1 MNLVQR
7 VQDILLRPQ
16 ATWPQIAAEAATP
29 ATLYKGYLMILAAIP
44 AVCGFVGLAL
54 IGMGV
59 RLPMGWAL
67 GNMVVSYILSLLMVG
82 LLALLAEALAPHF
95 GGSKDRNAAF
105 KLVAYAST
113 AAFVGGV
120 FSLIPMLAVLGLL
133 ASLYSVYLLYTG
145 VPVLM
150 KVRGDKAVAYTA
162 VLVVCGI
169 VGGLVLGAVA
179 GLGQPGAGMGVR

>member
-16 ATWPQIAAEAATP
+16 ATWPQIDAEAATP
-29 ATLYKGYLMILAAIP
+29 GSLYKGYLLILAAIP
-44 AVCGFVGLAL
+44 AVCGFIGLAVL
-54 IGMGV
+54 GMGL

-67 GNMVVSYILSLLMVG
+67 GNMVVSYLLSLLMVG
-82 LLALLAEALAPHF
+82 LLALAAEALAPHF
-95 GGSKDRNAAF
+95 GGRKDRVAAF
-105 KLVAYAST
+105 KLLAFAST

-120 FSLIPMLAVLGLL
+120 FALLPMLAVLSLV

-145 VPVLM
+145 APVLM
-150 KVRGDKAVAYTA
+150 KVPGDKAVAYTA

-179 GLGQPGAGMGVR
+179 GIGHPGTVAMR